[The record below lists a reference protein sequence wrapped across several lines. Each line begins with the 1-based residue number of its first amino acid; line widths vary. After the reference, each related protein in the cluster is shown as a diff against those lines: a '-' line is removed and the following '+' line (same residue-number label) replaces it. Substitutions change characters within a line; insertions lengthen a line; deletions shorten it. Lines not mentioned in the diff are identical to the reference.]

1 MSEKRSIKD
10 LINGLVDK
18 DGIKTEVTETLTHQ
32 TLTKIVLA
40 LLVSGATI
48 VLVAHLSKNLFP
60 NNQLAALQADMA
72 SIKTTLKKQLKC

>member
-1 MSEKRSIKD
+1 MPEKRSIKD

-18 DGIKTEVTETLTHQ
+18 DGLKTEVTVTLTNN

-48 VLVAHLSKNLFP
+48 VIVAHITKNLFP
-60 NNQLAALQADMA
+60 NHQLTALQADILA
-72 SIKTTLKKQLKC
+72 IKSTLKKQLK